1 MTVRTQPTV
10 AQRIS
15 QYSKFVVAFLGAVV
29 ALVVSLVS
37 AFGDV
42 IPAEQL
48 TWINTAIAGATA
60 IGVWIAKNETL
71 ITNVADIVDGDPNTP
86 AR

>member
-1 MTVRTQPTV
+1 MTVSQK
-10 AQRIS
+10 IS
-15 QYSKFVVAFLGAVV
+15 QYSKFVVALLGAVV

-48 TWINTAIAGATA
+48 TWINTAIGFATA
-60 IGVWIAKNETL
+60 VGVWIAKNETL
-71 ITNVADIVDGDPNTP
+71 VTTVADIIDGDPNT
-86 AR
+86 